1 MTKLK
6 KLKMALLVQSIVE
19 HKNMI
24 KTLDQTLK
32 SQCKKLD
39 KMTKGDDGEDIGI
52 SSESGASAFDLD
64 VEDK

>member
-1 MTKLK
+1 
-6 KLKMALLVQSIVE
+6 
-19 HKNMI
+19 MI

-64 VEDK
+64 VEDKQAYILYYRSNILLFT